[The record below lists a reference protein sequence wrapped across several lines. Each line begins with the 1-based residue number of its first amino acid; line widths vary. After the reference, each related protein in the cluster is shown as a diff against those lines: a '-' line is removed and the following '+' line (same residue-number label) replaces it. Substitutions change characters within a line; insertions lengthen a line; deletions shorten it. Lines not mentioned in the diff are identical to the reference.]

1 MEHIVIKKNLE
12 ESVKIINLL
21 FDSNKK
27 ENIEKIE
34 LNFDLDKKSGT
45 IYGTISVET
54 NYDGFESEELA
65 KAIMDVDKY
74 VYSIFDRFRFDVN
87 GKIIKNKTEPFMFG
101 LIYCNWDENDYGL
114 KLKYYYET

>member
-1 MEHIVIKKNLE
+1 MERIDIKKNLE

-34 LNFDLDKKSGT
+34 LNFDSTTRGET
-45 IYGTISVET
+45 IYGTISVDT
-54 NYDGFESEELA
+54 YYDGFESEEFA
-65 KAIMDVDKY
+65 KVIIDVEKY

-87 GKIIKNKTEPFMFG
+87 GKIIKNKTEPFIFG
-101 LIYCNWDENDYGL
+101 LTYCNWDEDDPTL